1 MKRLYAIV
9 AMMLCLAG
17 MASAQKAQEPD
28 FEFEPFL
35 FNVEDS
41 TLGEPI
47 PCENAY
53 SKAKAAASMYIVG
66 IGKAKAYYYVNGIA
80 SPMKLDRNATLVI
93 NTGGKSP
100 MQVLSINRFEVLK
113 KKRRFQ
119 TGEIGTFTGAE
130 SGNDEAAQHFRYKK
144 LGKGSVIIPLNTLD
158 AGEYCLSITN
168 SNTNSKSTKVYTF
181 SIK

>member
-1 MKRLYAIV
+1 MKRMYVIM
-9 AMMLCLAG
+9 AMFLCFAG
-17 MASAQKAQEPD
+17 MAGAQKAQEPD

-35 FNVEDS
+35 FNVQDS
-41 TLGEPI
+41 TLGEAL

-53 SKAKAAASMYIVG
+53 VKAKAAASMYIVG
-66 IGKAKAYYYVNGIA
+66 VGKVKSYSYVDGIA
-80 SPMKLDRNATLVI
+80 SPMKLDHNAILVI

-100 MQVLSINRFEVLK
+100 MQTLSINKFELLK

-119 TGEIGTFTGAE
+119 TGSIGTFTGADAN
-130 SGNDEAAQHFRYKK
+130 NDEASQSFRYKK
-144 LGKGSVIIPLNTLD
+144 YGKDSVIIPLNNLD
-158 AGEYCLSITN
+158 EGEYCLSITN